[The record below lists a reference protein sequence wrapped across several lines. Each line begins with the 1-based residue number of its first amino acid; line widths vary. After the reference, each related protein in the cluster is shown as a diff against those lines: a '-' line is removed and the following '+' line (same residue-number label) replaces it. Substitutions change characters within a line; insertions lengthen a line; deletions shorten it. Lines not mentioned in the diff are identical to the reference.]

1 MKFKD
6 LKVGDTFMFCKI
18 KFVKLSDNK
27 PFDVAL
33 PLDRQVP
40 NCMDLLRL
48 HYCVVGANAKV
59 MKLKSL
65 EQYYDPYGISD
76 YCDKEE

>member
-6 LKVGDTFMFCKI
+6 LKVGDTFMFCRV
-18 KFVKLSDNK
+18 KFVKLSDNESS
-27 PFDVAL
+27 DAVL
-33 PLDRQVP
+33 PLDRQMP
-40 NCMDLLRL
+40 NCMELSKQ
-48 HYCVVGANAKV
+48 HYCVVGANASV
-59 MKLKSL
+59 SKLKSL